1 MAAEQPPMTEATY
14 YILLALQTPGHG
26 YGMMRQIR
34 ELSGGRIVMGP
45 GTLYGVLT
53 RMRKEGMIHLE
64 AEEERRKTYVITETG
79 KDALYREYERL
90 KRLMQDGKVLEDE
103 KVLENRKVLEDRKIL
118 EDGKAPEDGRILG
131 AYAKLLAD

>member
-1 MAAEQPPMTEATY
+1 
-14 YILLALQTPGHG
+14 
-26 YGMMRQIR
+26 
-34 ELSGGRIVMGP
+34 MGP

-79 KDALYREYERL
+79 RNALYREYERL
-90 KRLMQDGKVLEDE
+90 KRLVEDGKVLED
-103 KVLENRKVLEDRKIL
+103 RKVL
-118 EDGKAPEDGRILG
+118 EDGRILG